1 MSIHGFTL
9 TRNAFGRLV
18 LHAQEGT
25 THEGVVPVR
34 AFPISSPEQGIAL
47 VDADGHELAWIAQ
60 LADVSPQIRAMIE
73 EELAN
78 RDFMPEI
85 RRIRQVSSFYTPST
99 WSVETDRGPT
109 TFVLKGEDDIRR
121 LASPML
127 LITDSHGIHFL
138 IRDQHALDGASRKI
152 LDRFL

>member
-18 LHAQEGT
+18 LHAQDGT

-60 LADVSPQIRAMIE
+60 SRERLG
-73 EELAN
+73 
-78 RDFMPEI
+78 
-85 RRIRQVSSFYTPST
+85 RRQGGKKWT
-99 WSVETDRGPT
+99 
-109 TFVLKGEDDIRR
+109 
-121 LASPML
+121 
-127 LITDSHGIHFL
+127 
-138 IRDQHALDGASRKI
+138 RKA
-152 LDRFL
+152 R